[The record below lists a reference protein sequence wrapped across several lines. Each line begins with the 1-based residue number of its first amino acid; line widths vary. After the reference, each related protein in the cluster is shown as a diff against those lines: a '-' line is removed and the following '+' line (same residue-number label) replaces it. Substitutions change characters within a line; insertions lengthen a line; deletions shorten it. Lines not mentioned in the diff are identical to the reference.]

1 MQPRRGCDSE
11 ATTGWRI
18 CFPLAFAGDRRSPT
32 AHRRGLPARASGEFR
47 RARLDAGSR
56 HDVTMTALPAGF
68 RIGHWT
74 DPDGRTGCTVVIPPP
89 GARGGVDIRGGGT
102 GTREIET
109 LSPLANAEGPTAV
122 LLTGGSAFG
131 LAAAD
136 GVARWLEE
144 RGFGRPT
151 PMGTVPLVPAAVIYD
166 LAEGGAGRRP
176 GPDEGY
182 RACDNAS
189 AAVPERGP
197 VGAGAGAAVGKLFG
211 RERSTPGGLG
221 YAGTV
226 LADGRVVA
234 AVAVANAF
242 GDVIAEDGTVLGG
255 PHADGGRP
263 VRTTDLLP
271 GMPIPPGMPVPPSQ
285 ASGAE
290 GSEGNTTLVCV
301 LTDASLD
308 KRSCA
313 IVARMASAGIAR
325 AVVPVFTPVDG
336 DVVFCVASGSEPPPP
351 PGLEATWALTVLG
364 TVAATVTAQ
373 AIRDAVL
380 ARVP

>member
-1 MQPRRGCDSE
+1 
-11 ATTGWRI
+11 
-18 CFPLAFAGDRRSPT
+18 
-32 AHRRGLPARASGEFR
+32 
-47 RARLDAGSR
+47 
-56 HDVTMTALPAGF
+56 MTALPAGF

-89 GARGGVDIRGGGT
+89 GARGAVDIRGGGT

-182 RACDNAS
+182 SACDNAS

-197 VGAGAGAAVGKLFG
+197 VGAGAGAAVGKLLG
-211 RERSTPGGLG
+211 RERSTRGGVG
-221 YAGTV
+221 YAATV
-226 LADGRVVA
+226 LANGRVVA
-234 AVAVANAF
+234 AIAVANAF
-242 GDVIAEDGTVLGG
+242 GDVIAQDGTVLGG
-255 PHADGGRP
+255 PHDDGGRP
-263 VRTTDLLP
+263 VRTTYLLP
-271 GMPIPPGMPVPPSQ
+271 GMPIPPGMPVPPTEASEASGAFGASGASGAFG

-325 AVVPVFTPVDG
+325 AVDPVFTPVDG
-336 DVVFCVASGSEPPPP
+336 DVVFCVASGDEPSPA
-351 PGLEATWALTVLG
+351 PGFEATWALTMLG
-364 TVAATVTAQ
+364 TVAATVTAK
-373 AIRDAVL
+373 AIRDAVQH
-380 ARVP
+380 AT